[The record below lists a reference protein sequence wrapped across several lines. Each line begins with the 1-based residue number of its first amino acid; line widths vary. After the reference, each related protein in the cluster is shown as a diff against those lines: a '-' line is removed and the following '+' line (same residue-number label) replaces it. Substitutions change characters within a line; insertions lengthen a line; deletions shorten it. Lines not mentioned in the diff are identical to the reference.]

1 MWGSSEIVDAGLAKE
16 RLVLRSG
23 MTNSH
28 AMTAI
33 LSPKGLRLS
42 KVFWQRLPVGGAAGN
57 NELSGQ
63 HSLRMRAVTELLKLA
78 NGCALCAEAKK

>member
-1 MWGSSEIVDAGLAKE
+1 MWGSSEIIDAGLAKE

-42 KVFWQRLPVGGAAGN
+42 KVFWQRLPVGGAA
-57 NELSGQ
+57 
-63 HSLRMRAVTELLKLA
+63 A
-78 NGCALCAEAKK
+78 